1 VHQNWELIMAGT
13 MRAAVY
19 HGVRDIRVE
28 DVPMPTPRD
37 GEALIA
43 VRRNGICGTDATE
56 WAKGPVMV
64 PLAERHPASGHVGP
78 MIPGHEFVGEVVD
91 VRGEVTLRVGD
102 VVASGAGVW
111 CGACDR
117 CAQGRTNVC
126 RRYYTLGLNA
136 HGGLAEFVAV
146 PAHTLRVVPGGLSL
160 DHAGM
165 AQPLAVGLHAARRA
179 GVRDRDRVVVIGAGA
194 IGTFVLAGLQ
204 HLHTADVTVID
215 LPGPK
220 LARALKLGATRTLS
234 AHEDVVAMVL
244 EATAGVG
251 ADVVI
256 EASGA
261 PGQYENALAMVATG
275 GRVLAVGLP
284 KEKPVVDMFALTL
297 REITIDSTVA
307 HVCDEDLRPA
317 LEILATGPLGSLL
330 LDDVIP
336 LDRLVDSGLER
347 LANGSVDGKILV
359 DPTAHS

>member
-1 VHQNWELIMAGT
+1 MTET

-19 HGVRDIRVE
+19 HGARDIRIE
-28 DVPMPTPRD
+28 DVPVPVPRD

-43 VRRNGICGTDATE
+43 VRRNGLCGTDVTE
-56 WAKGPVMV
+56 WRGGPVMV
-64 PLAERHPASGHVGP
+64 PLAERHGASGHLGP
-78 MIPGHEFVGEVVD
+78 MIPGHEFVGEIVEA
-91 VRGEVTLRVGD
+91 RGDLGLRTGQ
-102 VVASGAGVW
+102 VVAAGAGVW
-111 CGACDR
+111 CGTCDR
-117 CAQGRTNVC
+117 CVRGRTNVC
-126 RRYYTLGLNA
+126 RHYYTLGLNA
-136 HGGLAEFVAV
+136 HGGLAEFVAAPARMLRPV
-146 PAHTLRVVPGGLSL
+146 PEGMPL

-179 GVRDRDRVVVIGAGA
+179 GVRDGDRVVVIGAGA

-204 HLHTADVTVID
+204 HLYTAEVTVID

-220 LARALKLGATRTLS
+220 LERARGLGAAQTLS
-234 AHEDVVAMVL
+234 ARDDVVAAVL
-244 EATAGVG
+244 AATDGLG

-261 PGQYENALAMVATG
+261 PGQFENALAMVTTG

-284 KEKPVVDMFALTL
+284 KQKPSVDMFSLTL
-297 REITIDSTVA
+297 REITVTSTVA

-317 LEILATGPLGSLL
+317 LEILAAGSLGELL

-336 LDRLVDSGLER
+336 LDHLVGSGLER

-359 DPTAHS
+359 DPAARS

>member
-1 VHQNWELIMAGT
+1 MTGT

-19 HGVRDIRVE
+19 HGAHDIRIE
-28 DVPMPTPRD
+28 NMPVPVPRD
-37 GEALIA
+37 GEALVA

-56 WAKGPVMV
+56 WAKGPTMV
-64 PLAERHPASGHVGP
+64 PLAKRHPASGHMGP

-91 VRGEVTLRVGD
+91 VRGTTAVRAGQA
-102 VVASGAGVW
+102 VASGAGVW

-136 HGGLAEFVAV
+136 HGGLAEYVAV
-146 PAHTLRVVPGGLSL
+146 PAHTLRAVPDGLPL

-179 GVRDRDRVVVIGAGA
+179 GVRDGDRVIVIGAGA
-194 IGTFVLAGLQ
+194 IGTFVLAGLT
-204 HLHTADVTVID
+204 HLHTAEVTVID

-220 LARALKLGATRTLS
+220 LARALELGVTRTLS
-234 AHEDVVAMVL
+234 AREDVVAAVL
-244 EATAGVG
+244 EATSGQG

-261 PGQYENALAMVATG
+261 PGQYANALAMVAAG
-275 GRVLAVGLP
+275 GRLLAVGLP
-284 KEKPVVDMFALTL
+284 KEKPAMDMFALAL
-297 REITIDSTVA
+297 REITLDSTVA
-307 HVCDEDLRPA
+307 HVCDQDLEPA
-317 LEILATGPLGSLL
+317 LDILAAGPLGPLL

-336 LDRLVDSGLER
+336 LEHLVEGGLARLVG
-347 LANGSVDGKILV
+347 GSVDGKILV
-359 DPTAHS
+359 DPSA

>member
-1 VHQNWELIMAGT
+1 MTGT

-19 HGVRDIRVE
+19 HGARDIRFE
-28 DVPMPTPRD
+28 EVPVPEPRD

-43 VRRNGICGTDATE
+43 VRRNGICGTDVTE
-56 WAKGPVMV
+56 WAKGPAMI
-64 PLAERHPASGHVGP
+64 PLAKRHPASGHLGP
-78 MIPGHEFVGEVVD
+78 MIPGHEFVGEVVEA
-91 VRGEVTLRVGD
+91 RGTTEARVGQI
-102 VVASGAGVW
+102 VAAGAGVW

-136 HGGLAEFVAV
+136 HGGLAEYVTVPAYTLRAV
-146 PAHTLRVVPGGLSL
+146 PDGLPL

-179 GVRDRDRVVVIGAGA
+179 GVRDGDRVVVIGAGA
-194 IGTFVLAGLQ
+194 IGTFVLAGLG
-204 HLHTADVTVID
+204 HLHTAEVTVID

-220 LARALKLGATRTLS
+220 LARALELGATHTLS
-234 AHEDVVAMVL
+234 AHHDVVAAVL
-244 EATAGVG
+244 EATSGEG

-284 KEKPVVDMFALTL
+284 KEKPAVDMFALAL
-297 REITIDSTVA
+297 REITLDSTVA
-307 HVCDEDLRPA
+307 HVCGADLRPA
-317 LEILATGPLGSLL
+317 LEILSTGPVGRLL

-347 LANGSVDGKILV
+347 LADGSVDGKILV
-359 DPTAHS
+359 DPTARG

>member
-1 VHQNWELIMAGT
+1 MTGT

-19 HGVRDIRVE
+19 HGAHDIRFE
-28 DVPMPTPRD
+28 DVPVPVPRN

-56 WAKGPVMV
+56 WANGPAMV
-64 PLAERHPASGHVGP
+64 PLAQRHPASGHIGP

-91 VRGEVTLRVGD
+91 VRGDTAVRAGQ

-136 HGGLAEFVAV
+136 NGGLAEYVAV
-146 PAHTLRVVPGGLSL
+146 PARTLRAVPDGLPL

-179 GVRDRDRVVVIGAGA
+179 GVKDGDRVVVIGAGA
-194 IGTFVLAGLQ
+194 IGTFVLAGLT
-204 HLHTADVTVID
+204 HLHAAEVTVID

-220 LARALKLGATRTLS
+220 LSRARELGAARTLS
-234 AHEDVVAMVL
+234 ARDDVVAAVL
-244 EATAGVG
+244 DATSGQG

-261 PGQYENALAMVATG
+261 PTQYANALAMVAVG

-284 KEKPVVDMFALTL
+284 KEKPAVDMFALAL
-297 REITIDSTVA
+297 REITLDSTVA
-307 HVCDEDLRPA
+307 HVCGEDLGPA
-317 LEILATGPLGSLL
+317 LDILAEGPLATLL

-336 LDRLVDSGLER
+336 LEHLVETGLARLVSGL
-347 LANGSVDGKILV
+347 VDGKILV
-359 DPTAHS
+359 DPSARP